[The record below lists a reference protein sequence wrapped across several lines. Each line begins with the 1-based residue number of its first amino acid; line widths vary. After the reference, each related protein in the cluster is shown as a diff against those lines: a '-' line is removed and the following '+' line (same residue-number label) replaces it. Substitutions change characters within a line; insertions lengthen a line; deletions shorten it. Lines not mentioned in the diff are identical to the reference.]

1 MTLEEY
7 QEKSKVVLDNIEL
20 MDRKVLAPLRRE
32 LDLLK
37 IEYARSI
44 ARFKIGEIVI
54 DTECFRTFVVEDI
67 GCREDTDTGKIE
79 PLYIGKDDD
88 GRVSLRECLAE
99 RGEL

>member
-1 MTLEEY
+1 MTLEEF

-20 MDRKVLAPLRRE
+20 MDRKVLSPLRVE
-32 LDLLK
+32 LALLK

-44 ARFKIGEIVI
+44 ARFKIGDSVT
-54 DTECFRTFVVEDI
+54 DCCYKTFVVEDI

-79 PLYIGKDDD
+79 PLYIGKDAG

-99 RGEL
+99 RVEL